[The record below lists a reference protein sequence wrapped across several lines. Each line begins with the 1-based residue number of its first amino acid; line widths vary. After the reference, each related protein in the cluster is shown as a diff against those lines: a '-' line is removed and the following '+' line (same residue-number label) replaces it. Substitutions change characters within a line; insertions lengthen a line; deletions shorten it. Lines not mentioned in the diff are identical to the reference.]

1 MGVSTKEGLSY
12 LKLAP
17 LNIKGP
23 LFKINGPFPR
33 KVVHHSNYNGLDNQL
48 KSIYFLS
55 KVQQVRK
62 YCRKN
67 KLIILI
73 VLSHLSNRKKEN
85 NVFLKPFP
93 KNLSLPENF
102 EVLLFSFLL

>member
-1 MGVSTKEGLSY
+1 MGVSTKEGLFNM
-12 LKLAP
+12 KLAP

-23 LFKINGPFPR
+23 PFQKLALLSR
-33 KVVHHSNYNGLDNQL
+33 KVVHHSNYNGLDDQL
-48 KSIYFLS
+48 KSIHLLS

-73 VLSHLSNRKKEN
+73 VLSHLSNRKKAN
-85 NVFLKPFP
+85 NVFLKPFAQ
-93 KNLSLPENF
+93 K
-102 EVLLFSFLL
+102 V